1 MPDIDPK
8 QVMKL
13 RQETDAS
20 MMVCKQALVEAAA
33 DYDKAKEILRKR
45 LGEIADK
52 KAGKETAAGAIGS
65 YIHTTEGVGRVGSLV
80 ELGSNTDFVVKNQD
94 FQALLR
100 DLAVAV
106 AAFDPKYVSKDQVPA
121 ELLAEEKKKYEGD
134 VKGKPPQ
141 IAEKILEGKLEK
153 NLYSRLCLL
162 HMPYPKEDEFKG
174 TYGELIRSMI
184 AKIGENIVVRRF
196 HRMELGR

>member
-1 MPDIDPK
+1 MAEIDPK

-13 RQETDAS
+13 RAETDAS
-20 MMVCKQALVEAAA
+20 MMVCKQALVEAGA

-52 KAGKETAAGAIGS
+52 KAGRETAAGAIGS
-65 YIHTTEGVGRVGSLV
+65 YIHLTEGVGKVGSLV
-80 ELGSNTDFVVKNQD
+80 ELGSNTDFVVKNPT

-106 AAFDPKYVSKDQVPA
+106 AAFDPKYVSKEQVPA
-121 ELLAEEKKKYEGD
+121 ELLAEEKKKYEAD

-174 TYGELIRSMI
+174 TYGELIRSII

>member
-1 MPDIDPK
+1 MADIDPK

-13 RQETDAS
+13 RAETDAS
-20 MMVCKQALVEAAA
+20 MMECKRALVEADA
-33 DYDKAKEILRKR
+33 DFDKAKGILRKR

-52 KAGKETAAGAIGS
+52 KAGKETSTGAIGS
-65 YIHTTEGVGRVGSLV
+65 YVHATEGVGRVGALV
-80 ELGSNTDFVVKNQD
+80 ELGSNTDFVAKNPE
-94 FQALLR
+94 FQTLLR

-121 ELLAEEKKKYEGD
+121 PLLEEEKAKYAGD

-174 TYGELIRSMI
+174 TYGELIKSKI
-184 AKIGENIVVRRF
+184 AKLGENIVVRRF

>member
-52 KAGKETAAGAIGS
+52 KAGRETAAGAIGS
-65 YIHTTEGVGRVGSLV
+65 YIHTTEGVGRVGALV

>member
-1 MPDIDPK
+1 MADIDPK

-13 RQETDAS
+13 RAETDAS
-20 MMVCKQALVEAAA
+20 MMECKKALVEADGAFE
-33 DYDKAKEILRKR
+33 KAKEILRKR

-52 KAGKETAAGAIGS
+52 KSGKETAAGAIGS
-65 YIHTTEGVGRVGSLV
+65 YVHLTEGVGRVGALV
-80 ELGSNTDFVVKNQD
+80 ELGSNTDFVAKNPE
-94 FQALLR
+94 FQSLLR

-106 AAFDPKYVSKDQVPA
+106 AAFNPKYVSKDQIPA
-121 ELLAEEKKKYEGD
+121 VILDEEKKKYEGD

-141 IAEKILEGKLEK
+141 IAEKILDGKLEK
-153 NLYSRLCLL
+153 NVYSQLCLL

-174 TYGELIRSMI
+174 TYGELIRSKI
-184 AKIGENIVVRRF
+184 AKLGENIVVRRF

>member
-1 MPDIDPK
+1 
-8 QVMKL
+8 MKL
-13 RQETDAS
+13 RAETDAS
-20 MMVCKQALVEAAA
+20 MMECKKALVEA
-33 DYDKAKEILRKR
+33 DGLFDKAKEILRKR

-52 KAGKETAAGAIGS
+52 KSGRETTSGAIGS
-65 YIHTTEGVGRVGSLV
+65 YVHMTEGVGKVGALV
-80 ELGSNTDFVVKNQD
+80 ELGCNTDFVVKNTD

-121 ELLAEEKKKYEGD
+121 DLLAEEKKKYEGD

-184 AKIGENIVVRRF
+184 AKIGENLVVRRF

>member
-1 MPDIDPK
+1 MADIDPK

-13 RQETDAS
+13 RAETDAS
-20 MMVCKQALVEAAA
+20 MMVCKQALVEADA

-65 YIHTTEGVGRVGSLV
+65 YVHMTEGVGRVGALV
-80 ELGSNTDFVVKNQD
+80 ELGSNTDFVVKNPE
-94 FQALLR
+94 FQSLLR

-106 AAFDPKYVSKDQVPA
+106 AAFNPKYVSKDQIPA
-121 ELLAEEKKKYEGD
+121 VIVDEEKKKYEAD

-141 IAEKILEGKLEK
+141 IAEKILDGKLEK
-153 NLYSRLCLL
+153 NLFSQLCLL

-174 TYGELIRSMI
+174 TYGELIKSKI
-184 AKIGENIVVRRF
+184 AKLGENLVVRRF

>member
-13 RQETDAS
+13 RAETDAS

-65 YIHTTEGVGRVGSLV
+65 YIHTTEGVGRVGALV

>member
-1 MPDIDPK
+1 MADIDPK

-13 RQETDAS
+13 RGETDAS
-20 MMVCKQALVEAAA
+20 MMECKKALVEAAGDFA
-33 DYDKAKEILRKR
+33 KAKEFLRKR

-52 KAGKETAAGAIGS
+52 KAGKETTAGAIGT
-65 YIHTTEGVGRVGSLV
+65 YVHVTEGVGRVGALV
-80 ELGSNTDFVVKNQD
+80 ELGSNTDFVAKNPE

-106 AAFDPKYVSKDQVPA
+106 AAFDPKYVSKDQIPA
-121 ELLAEEKKKYEGD
+121 VILDEEKKKYEAD

-141 IAEKILEGKLEK
+141 IAEKILDGKLEK

-174 TYGELIRSMI
+174 TYGELIK
-184 AKIGENIVVRRF
+184 AKIGKLGENLVVRRF

>member
-1 MPDIDPK
+1 MADIDPK

-13 RQETDAS
+13 RAETDAS
-20 MMVCKQALVEAAA
+20 MMECKKALVEADAN
-33 DYDKAKEILRKR
+33 YDKAKEILRKR

-52 KAGKETAAGAIGS
+52 KAGKETSAGAIGS
-65 YIHTTEGVGRVGSLV
+65 YIHMTEGVGRVGALV
-80 ELGSNTDFVVKNQD
+80 ELGSNTDFVVKNAD
-94 FQALLR
+94 FQSLLR
-100 DLAVAV
+100 DLAIAV
-106 AAFDPKYVSKDQVPA
+106 AAFDPKYVSKEQIPA
-121 ELLAEEKKKYEGD
+121 DLLAEEKKKYEGD

-141 IAEKILEGKLEK
+141 IAEKILDGKLEK

-174 TYGELIRSMI
+174 TYGELIKSMI

>member
-1 MPDIDPK
+1 MADIDPRL
-8 QVMKL
+8 VMKL
-13 RQETDAS
+13 RAETDAS
-20 MMVCKQALVEAAA
+20 MMECKKALVEAAGA
-33 DYDKAKEILRKR
+33 FEKAKEILRKR

-52 KAGKETAAGAIGS
+52 KAGKETAAGAVGS
-65 YIHTTEGVGRVGSLV
+65 YVHTTEGVGRVGALV
-80 ELGSNTDFVVKNQD
+80 ELGSNTDFVVKNPK

-100 DLAVAV
+100 DITVAV
-106 AAFDPKYVSKDQVPA
+106 AAFDPKYISKDQVPA
-121 ELLAEEKKKYEGD
+121 ELLEEEKKKYEGD

-174 TYGELIRSMI
+174 TYGELIRTRI
-184 AKIGENIVVRRF
+184 AELGENLVVRRF

>member
-13 RQETDAS
+13 RAETDAS
-20 MMVCKQALVEAAA
+20 MMVCKQALVEADA
-33 DYDKAKEILRKR
+33 DYDKAKEILRRR

-52 KAGKETAAGAIGS
+52 KAGKETAAGAIGT
-65 YIHTTEGVGRVGSLV
+65 YVHTTEGVGRVGALV
-80 ELGSNTDFVVKNQD
+80 ELGSNTDFVVKNPE
-94 FQALLR
+94 FQSLLR

-106 AAFDPKYVSKDQVPA
+106 AAFNPKYVSKDQVPA
-121 ELLAEEKKKYEGD
+121 VIVDEEKKKYEGD

-141 IAEKILEGKLEK
+141 IAEKILDGKLEK
-153 NLYSRLCLL
+153 NLYSQLCLL
-162 HMPYPKEDEFKG
+162 NMPYPKEDEFKG
-174 TYGELIRSMI
+174 TYGELIKTKI
-184 AKIGENIVVRRF
+184 AKLGENLVVRRF

>member
-13 RQETDAS
+13 RAETDAS
-20 MMVCKQALVEAAA
+20 MMECKKALVEADAN
-33 DYDKAKEILRKR
+33 YDKAKEILRKR

-52 KAGKETAAGAIGS
+52 KAGKETAAGAIGA
-65 YIHTTEGVGRVGSLV
+65 YVHMTEGVGRVGALV
-80 ELGSNTDFVVKNQD
+80 ELGSNTDFVVKNPE
-94 FQALLR
+94 FQSLLR

-106 AAFDPKYVSKDQVPA
+106 AAFSPTYVSKDQIPA
-121 ELLAEEKKKYEGD
+121 VVLDEEKKKYEND

-174 TYGELIRSMI
+174 TYGELIKSKI
-184 AKIGENIVVRRF
+184 AKLGENLVVRRF